1 VARPVANLQ
10 VTVAAVAVVLLVGGA
25 IWFGL
30 GPDPQ
35 PPAPVAPMTTSETLP
50 DMMVTVHVS
59 GAVVQPGVVVVHAR
73 GRVADALAAAGG
85 AAADADLSS
94 LNLAATLRDG
104 DLITVP
110 SIAARG
116 GSNLQAEAVG
126 VDINRSSASE
136 LERLPGVGPVLAERI
151 VAHRDDHGPFTVIED
166 LLDVPGIGEAKLA
179 GMRDDIVSP

>member
-1 VARPVANLQ
+1 MARPVANLQ

-35 PPAPVAPMTTSETLP
+35 PPTPGAPISAVETLP
-50 DMMVTVHVS
+50 TVMVTVHVS
-59 GAVVQPGVVVVHAR
+59 GAVVQPGVVVVRAT

-85 AAADADLSS
+85 ASADADLSR
-94 LNLAATLRDG
+94 LNLAAMIRDG

-110 SIAARG
+110 TIAGRD
-116 GSNLQAEAVG
+116 GSNLQPEAVG

-151 VAHRDDHGPFTVIED
+151 VTYRDDYGHFTQIED